1 MSTFIGKFAVLAVVA
16 FGISAP
22 VTSLERPDR
31 TTVVADSGWGGSQPK
46 TGTSSGS

>member
-16 FGISAP
+16 FGISVP
-22 VTSLERPDR
+22 VASPERPDR

-46 TGTSSGS
+46 TAAPIGF